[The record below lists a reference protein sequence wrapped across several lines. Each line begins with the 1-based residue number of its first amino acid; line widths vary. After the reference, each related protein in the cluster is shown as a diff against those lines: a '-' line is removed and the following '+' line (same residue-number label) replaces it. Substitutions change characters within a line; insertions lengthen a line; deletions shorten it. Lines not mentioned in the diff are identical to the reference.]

1 MLRILYGH
9 KAHLKLEFTPHSS
22 YCESWE
28 PHLCEISNL
37 PERHPMISDTRRL
50 LMSALV
56 LIGSAL
62 LSNETVAQRPCVDAG
77 RYSHVGSNGYYGF
90 GNLFEMPYATDRIP
104 TPPFF
109 AIHPPVHYSHAVPR
123 TYGYSP
129 FAYPGMFATPEVITQ
144 KPLEMINPHAEQ
156 EEEELPQAEETS
168 HSITSISVI
177 VFNPFVQQTNEDID
191 SELPTIQV
199 ARSSQ

>member
-1 MLRILYGH
+1 
-9 KAHLKLEFTPHSS
+9 
-22 YCESWE
+22 
-28 PHLCEISNL
+28 
-37 PERHPMISDTRRL
+37 MISDTQRL
-50 LMSALV
+50 LLATLV
-56 LIGSAL
+56 VIGFSL
-62 LSNETVAQRPCVDAG
+62 LPNEVAAQRPCIDAG

-129 FAYPGMFATPEVITQ
+129 FAYPSTFATAEGATG
-144 KPLEMINPHAEQ
+144 KPVEMINPHVEQ
-156 EEEELPQAEETS
+156 EEEELPQAEETA

-177 VFNPFVQQTNEDID
+177 VRNPFVEPMNEDID

-199 ARSSQ
+199 ARSSK